1 MSAIQIFISF
11 IIPFAV
17 SFALTPVVR
26 DMAVKW
32 KIREKPNGR
41 NNGDIAHIGGVAIA
55 TSIMIGLVP
64 VFLFF
69 VVRCPISI
77 TYLSV
82 LIVSGFT
89 IFMLGVID
97 DLRSLHYRYKALIQF
112 IASVFVSVGGITLL
126 SYYSVLDLTMPVRVA
141 VFIAVT
147 LWIFA
152 VTTSFNIIDGIDG
165 LADGIAV
172 VSSLAFAATGLL
184 LNEPL
189 IVFVSVVIFGSSLAF
204 LRYNFPPAKIFMGDS
219 GSLFLGILFGLI
231 SLILLIPG
239 KDIFFRISGSI
250 FILTIPLLD
259 TALAFLRRLINRQP
273 LFEADLRHIHHLLLT
288 RFKSMRKVNFTLWS
302 LSLLFGILGVLTIAG
317 YTAAFIAALFFE
329 IVFFVSVLRVMT
341 RMKIQTGTIDKIVKS
356 YRAETSPSSLGED

>member
-1 MSAIQIFISF
+1 MQLFISF
-11 IIPFAV
+11 TVPFV
-17 SFALTPVVR
+17 VCFALTAVVR

-69 VVRCPISI
+69 IVRCPVSI
-77 TYLSV
+77 TFLSV

-97 DLRSLHYRYKALIQF
+97 DLRSLHYRYKVLIQIIAAIF
-112 IASVFVSVGGITLL
+112 ISVGGSTLL
-126 SYYSVLDLTMPVRVA
+126 IYYSVFDLSMPIRII
-141 VFIAVT
+141 VFFVVT
-147 LWIFA
+147 LWVFA

-165 LADGIAV
+165 LADGIV
-172 VSSLAFAATGLL
+172 IVSSLAFAAAGFLL
-184 LNEPL
+184 HQPL
-189 IVFVSVVIFGSSLAF
+189 IVFVSVVILGSSLAF

-231 SLILLIPG
+231 SLMLLIPG
-239 KDIFFRISGSI
+239 KDIFFRIAGSI

-259 TALAFLRRLINRQP
+259 TTLAFLRRLINRQP
-273 LFEADLRHIHHLLLT
+273 LFEADLRHMHHLLLI
-288 RFKSMRKVNFTLWS
+288 RFKSMRKVNLTLWS
-302 LSLLFGILGVLTIAG
+302 LSLLFSILGVLTMLG
-317 YTAAFIAALFFE
+317 YAAAFFTAVFFE
-329 IVFFVSVLRVMT
+329 IAFFVIALRAMT
-341 RMKIQTGTIDKIVKS
+341 RMKIQIGTIDKIVKS
-356 YRAETSPSSLGED
+356 YRAETSSSSAAAD